1 MQQVAH
7 VMAPRALLL
16 CQHVGCRL
24 CPCSARLA
32 TRRIPAPHQA
42 HSGVPACLLPVRP
55 LQPRFHCEPTY
66 SPTKLLQGSEL
77 KLAKVERPL
86 ISMLRSRA

>member
-1 MQQVAH
+1 MQQMAH

-32 TRRIPAPHQA
+32 TRQIPAQHQA
-42 HSGVPACLLPVRP
+42 RSAVPACLLPVLP
-55 LQPRFHCEPTY
+55 LQPRFHREPTY
-66 SPTKLLQGSEL
+66 SPTKPLLGSEL
-77 KLAKVERPL
+77 KLGPNWKDQ
-86 ISMLRSRA
+86 